1 MSRRYRQN
9 RRRRIAAQ
17 NRERR
22 AWHAELAAMLKA
34 ERALAALTEDLGLE
48 AARLRWAA
56 GDASED
62 GRAGD
67 RASS

>member
-1 MSRRYRQN
+1 MSRR
-9 RRRRIAAQ
+9 RRRRCRTAAKR
-17 NRERR
+17 RERD
-22 AWHAELAAMLKA
+22 AWIFEIYAQLKA

-67 RASS
+67 GASS